1 MRDLS
6 RNARLYVLAEVPMAI
21 GAGGFATVYNLYIL
35 ALGYAPAFLGV
46 LLTVTLAGAGAAA
59 LPAGALVDRCGPR
72 AVLLGASLATAAGVA
87 VQLVA
92 PLAVPL
98 LAGSVVAGAGVGAFY
113 VAAAPFLAENSPTG
127 RRTSL
132 FTLDVVAVLAGRAAG
147 SAAGGVAVVLLGAGG
162 FLAAERYRLTLVG
175 AAAITATAIIP
186 LLLTRGHPFP
196 GAFSGH
202 DPPGNGPDR
211 LTPAGKGESF
221 PLEALALGKPHDGRE
236 SGPAAPGRLG
246 QWRLAVGDR
255 LVLRLAAVAAVM
267 GLGTGLFL
275 PYVNVFFIQGL
286 GATAALFGWL
296 SAGALGLR
304 LVGTLLAPWVAG
316 RYGAVRAAAG
326 AQLASIPLLL
336 LLGFAPDLILAGT
349 AMLLCWAVM
358 NVVGPIQA
366 GFTMDALRPEVRGAA
381 NSLLW
386 LATYGA
392 TGLSTLAGGALVSIV
407 GYRLPYLLASALF
420 ATSALLLWRWFVVHD
435 PTAARP
441 LAAAYS

>member
-35 ALGYAPAFLGV
+35 ALGYAPAFLGA

-72 AVLLGASLATAAGVA
+72 AVLLGASVATAAGVA

-98 LAGSVVAGAGVGAFY
+98 LTGSVVAGAGVGAFY
-113 VAAAPFLAENSPTG
+113 VAAAPFLAENSPAG

-132 FTLDVVAVLAGRAAG
+132 FTLDVVTVLAGRAAG

-186 LLLTRGHPFP
+186 LLLTRGHPLP
-196 GAFSGH
+196 DGSSRH
-202 DPPGNGPDR
+202 VPPGDGAGR
-211 LTPAGKGESF
+211 RAPARKGGSL
-221 PLEALALGKPHDGRE
+221 PLEAMALGEPHDGRE
-236 SGPAAPGRLG
+236 SGPAPGRLG

-336 LLGFAPDLILAGT
+336 LLGFAPDLVLAGT

-381 NSLLW
+381 NSLVW

-392 TGLSTLAGGALVSIV
+392 TGLSTLAGGALISVV

-420 ATSALLLWRWFVVHD
+420 AASALLLWRWFVVHD
-435 PTAARP
+435 PTSARP
-441 LAAAYS
+441 LAVAYS